1 MNKLIPAAVAAMSL
15 GAYAA
20 ETNETATAELPP
32 VVVEASRIGKIPN
45 EIPASVQVI
54 TRGEI
59 AASGARDVA
68 DLLQKKSVTL
78 DFAHL
83 GANNPAL
90 TQLAPRGYGENG
102 FGRLLIVVDGER
114 LNSPDMNAP
123 NLAQIGLGAIERIEI
138 LQGSQNVLHGDV
150 GSAGMINI
158 ITNPND
164 YETRGHVE
172 LHGGSWNT
180 IGASASLRG
189 GVEDWGTQYWVNGG
203 WDHSDGYRHDSGFDA
218 YYAGGGVKQN
228 FDNGSFIRLS
238 AFWSD
243 VDSELPGYLSR
254 DEWKHHP
261 THSDGYGD
269 FYRRTTYGLNATAY
283 GVINEDNAVRL
294 TQTFSRRHLQSRGY
308 GYWYTDYDIY
318 SYEFTPEW
326 INTTR
331 LGAFDN
337 ELIVG
342 ATFRYDRNDAA
353 NWGTSS
359 WGYSHSKYE
368 YDRQTMGFY
377 AQDTFKIAE
386 DIALEIGGR
395 YERSWNKC
403 TMAADPRRAYDLTAW
418 DAALNF
424 TPVDGLKAYAKFSNF
439 YRMPFIDEVAYYSRE
454 DLLSPEHGW
463 RADVGFDWSFLE
475 EFNVAGN
482 AYVSR
487 TKNEIFYNPLF
498 PYMSYGYPAFGDNVN
513 SPSPVLREGFDLRA
527 SWEKDKVAG
536 VSLAYSFV
544 DAEFDGGE
552 FDGNDVP
559 MVARSVVSANGRVWL
574 WDDCFVFG
582 GYRYRTDC
590 RSTSDF
596 ANEYEK
602 IPSFGL
608 FHVGVQYSP
617 TCFGLD
623 GLTLAFTVDNLF
635 DKNYCDYSTYGTA
648 FWPGAGRNYMFTIR
662 YEF

>member
-1 MNKLIPAAVAAMSL
+1 
-15 GAYAA
+15 
-20 ETNETATAELPP
+20 
-32 VVVEASRIGKIPN
+32 
-45 EIPASVQVI
+45 
-54 TRGEI
+54 
-59 AASGARDVA
+59 
-68 DLLQKKSVTL
+68 
-78 DFAHL
+78 
-83 GANNPAL
+83 
-90 TQLAPRGYGENG
+90 
-102 FGRLLIVVDGER
+102 
-114 LNSPDMNAP
+114 
-123 NLAQIGLGAIERIEI
+123 
-138 LQGSQNVLHGDV
+138 
-150 GSAGMINI
+150 MIN
-158 ITNPND
+158 D
-164 YETRGHVE
+164 
-172 LHGGSWNT
+172 
-180 IGASASLRG
+180 
-189 GVEDWGTQYWVNGG
+189 
-203 WDHSDGYRHDSGFDA
+203 
-218 YYAGGGVKQN
+218 
-228 FDNGSFIRLS
+228 
-238 AFWSD
+238 
-243 VDSELPGYLSR
+243 
-254 DEWKHHP
+254 
-261 THSDGYGD
+261 
-269 FYRRTTYGLNATAY
+269 
-283 GVINEDNAVRL
+283 DNAVRL
-294 TQTFSRRHLQSRGY
+294 TQTFSRRHLKSRGY

-326 INTTR
+326 INTTK

-359 WGYSHSKYE
+359 YGYSHSKYE

-377 AQDTFKIAE
+377 AQDTFKITE
-386 DIALEIGGR
+386 DIALEVGGR

-424 TPVDGLKAYAKFSNF
+424 TPVEGLKAYAKFSNF
-439 YRMPFIDEVAYYSRE
+439 YRMPFIDEVAYHSRD

-498 PYMSYGYPAFGDNVN
+498 PYMSFGYPAFGDNVN
-513 SPSPVLREGFDLRA
+513 SPSPVMREGFDLRA
-527 SWEKDKVAG
+527 SWERDKVAG
-536 VSLAYSFV
+536 VSIAYSFV

-559 MVARSVVSANGRVWL
+559 MVAKSVVTASGRVWL

-582 GYRYRTDC
+582 GYRFRTDC

-635 DKNYCDYSTYGTA
+635 RQELLRLLDLRHGLLAWRRPQLHVHDPLRILAGGGALERGTGLVDLECPDRDHA
-648 FWPGAGRNYMFTIR
+648 GLELLLYALGERKGEIVHLPLRHQTASLPIGWRMTSSPAAAQETIKEAAAEMTQTIGRFIRGFSCPWTPGTL
-662 YEF
+662 

>member
-1 MNKLIPAAVAAMSL
+1 M
-15 GAYAA
+15 
-20 ETNETATAELPP
+20 
-32 VVVEASRIGKIPN
+32 R
-45 EIPASVQVI
+45 
-54 TRGEI
+54 
-59 AASGARDVA
+59 
-68 DLLQKKSVTL
+68 
-78 DFAHL
+78 
-83 GANNPAL
+83 
-90 TQLAPRGYGENG
+90 
-102 FGRLLIVVDGER
+102 
-114 LNSPDMNAP
+114 
-123 NLAQIGLGAIERIEI
+123 
-138 LQGSQNVLHGDV
+138 
-150 GSAGMINI
+150 
-158 ITNPND
+158 
-164 YETRGHVE
+164 
-172 LHGGSWNT
+172 
-180 IGASASLRG
+180 
-189 GVEDWGTQYWVNGG
+189 
-203 WDHSDGYRHDSGFDA
+203 
-218 YYAGGGVKQN
+218 QN
-228 FDNGSFIRLS
+228 FDNGSYVRLS

-243 VDSELPGYLSR
+243 VDSDLPGYLSR
-254 DEWKHHP
+254 YDWKHHP
-261 THSDGYGD
+261 TRSDGYND

-283 GVINEDNAVRL
+283 GVINDDNAVRL
-294 TQTFSRRHLQSRGY
+294 TQTFSRRHLKSRGY

-326 INTTR
+326 INTTK

-359 WGYSHSKYE
+359 YGYSHSKYE

-386 DIALEIGGR
+386 DIAIELGGR

-498 PYMSYGYPAFGDNVN
+498 PYMSYGYPGFGDNVN
-513 SPSPVLREGFDLRA
+513 SPSPVMREGFDLRA
-527 SWEKDKVAG
+527 SWERDKVAG

-559 MVARSVVSANGRVWL
+559 MVAKSVVSANGRVWL

-602 IPSFGL
+602 IPAFGL

-623 GLTLAFTVDNLF
+623 GLTLALTVDNLF

-648 FWPGAGRNYMFTIR
+648 FWPGAGRSYMFTIR